1 MGITFLSPNPP
12 GHLESESQNLWSQ
25 VAQIPQV
32 RSPTLRVY
40 SECGWSS
47 DRPFSLAQAFTPGLR
62 GRAVGLQAP
71 FMGLA
76 WVFSAPGVAEADQKS
91 PLKRA

>member
-12 GHLESESQNLWSQ
+12 DHPESEGQNLWCQ
-25 VAQIPQV
+25 VAQIRKV

-47 DRPFSLAQAFTPGLR
+47 DLEVR
-62 GRAVGLQAP
+62 G
-71 FMGLA
+71 
-76 WVFSAPGVAEADQKS
+76 QKS
-91 PLKRA
+91 EVSAVKVVDNKAFIQYLFAEPIAFK